1 MKPTD
6 CLNCGT
12 HFKGNYC
19 SNCGQKATVAKLT
32 WKSLLA
38 ELTHFFTHAEHS
50 FIYTTRSVFTRPGV
64 IVKEFLE
71 GKRIKVH
78 KPVTFVLIWFAIYKL
93 TSAGLALLGK
103 TIDLAKLPKTEPL
116 LGIRWTG
123 ARNEILSRNENLI
136 AIVLMAPILALVG
149 WVGFRKTKTSFV
161 ERWVALLYG
170 SAYTTIFSFLLAI
183 LGFVIK
189 LLAPNTSTGFVNDVY
204 FLIYFFSIAWFT
216 YGFQK
221 VYRPDLSKMQQ
232 ILIAL
237 FMSLVA
243 NYMSDVIWYC
253 LDRFIPANG

>member
-1 MKPTD
+1 MSSIT

-32 WKSLLA
+32 WKSLFDEFL
-38 ELTHFFTHAEHS
+38 HFFTHAEHS
-50 FIYTTRSVFTRPGV
+50 FIYTTRSVFTRPGI

-93 TSAGLALLGK
+93 TSAGLALFGK
-103 TIDLAKLPKTEPL
+103 AIGLAKLPKTDSL
-116 LGIRWTG
+116 FGIKWAG

-136 AIVLMAPILALVG
+136 TIVLMAPILALLG
-149 WVGFRKTKTSFV
+149 WVVFRKTKTSFV

-170 SAYTTIFSFLLAI
+170 SAFTTIFSFLLVI
-183 LGFVIK
+183 IGFVIK
-189 LLAPNTSTGFVNDVY
+189 LLAPNTSTGFVNDIY
-204 FLIYFFSIAWFT
+204 FLIYFFSIAWFI
-216 YGFQK
+216 YGFEK
-221 VYRPDLSKMQQ
+221 VYRPGLSKMQQ

-237 FMSLVA
+237 LMSLVA
-243 NYMSDVIWYC
+243 NYMSDVVWYF
-253 LDRFIPANG
+253 LDRFVPA